1 MKMSLKVTFLLP
13 VLLVVTGGLAGLVWL
28 GASSTDDSAR
38 TMLKSDLPIIA
49 QAVVKDVSSLVRLK
63 LEALKAW
70 GDISVVQE
78 TARGENIADFQKRM
92 AATVAAMPTLGVDYV
107 NLYAPNGDLVAFSL
121 PGPVPKANMA
131 DRDYFQAVVSQGQEN
146 FVSKAILSRTT
157 NKAVI
162 IFSRAVR
169 DAGGKVLGALTAT
182 VDLAG
187 LTGQVSATRIGSGGH
202 VIILE
207 QGGKAIAHPDPA
219 QLLKDDVG
227 KSELGQLALAVKDQ
241 AIVATGDGSLA
252 AVRKDPLTGWTFIVA
267 APMADLR
274 DQVRTS
280 VNRQIWFALG
290 LIVVVAAAIWLLS
303 MRLVTAPLSR
313 CSGFA
318 KNVAGGDLDQSLAVE
333 TGCREMAD
341 LSQALDDMVATM
353 KDNLR
358 NIADKETLAQQAAD
372 KANEALSQAEES
384 GRKACVS
391 RQEGLLEA
399 ASLLEDVVRGVEET
413 ATTLAEHL
421 DEAVKGVRTQQDRS
435 QETASA
441 MDQMNATILEVSR
454 NASTASEQTQGV
466 SDKARAGQDM
476 VESAVSAI
484 SGVDSLA
491 GELRQAMHELAGQI
505 RAVNQVMTVISDIA
519 DQTNLLALN
528 AAIEAARAGEAGRG
542 FAVVADEV
550 RKLAEKTMGA
560 TNEVGSTINAIQS
573 GAKTSVDKVDQVAQ
587 AASQATNLARDSGSA
602 LLEIVSMVDVTTDQV
617 RAIATA
623 AVQQS
628 SASEHINQSVEDIS
642 QVSGLIAQGMSQSA
656 EAMNALSSQTEAL
669 QKIIARLRQAQIEA

>member
-1 MKMSLKVTFLLP
+1 
-13 VLLVVTGGLAGLVWL
+13 
-28 GASSTDDSAR
+28 
-38 TMLKSDLPIIA
+38 
-49 QAVVKDVSSLVRLK
+49 
-63 LEALKAW
+63 
-70 GDISVVQE
+70 
-78 TARGENIADFQKRM
+78 
-92 AATVAAMPTLGVDYV
+92 
-107 NLYAPNGDLVAFSL
+107 
-121 PGPVPKANMA
+121 
-131 DRDYFQAVVSQGQEN
+131 
-146 FVSKAILSRTT
+146 
-157 NKAVI
+157 
-162 IFSRAVR
+162 
-169 DAGGKVLGALTAT
+169 
-182 VDLAG
+182 
-187 LTGQVSATRIGSGGH
+187 
-202 VIILE
+202 
-207 QGGKAIAHPDPA
+207 
-219 QLLKDDVG
+219 
-227 KSELGQLALAVKDQ
+227 
-241 AIVATGDGSLA
+241 
-252 AVRKDPLTGWTFIVA
+252 
-267 APMADLR
+267 
-274 DQVRTS
+274 
-280 VNRQIWFALG
+280 
-290 LIVVVAAAIWLLS
+290 
-303 MRLVTAPLSR
+303 
-313 CSGFA
+313 
-318 KNVAGGDLDQSLAVE
+318 
-333 TGCREMAD
+333 
-341 LSQALDDMVATM
+341 
-353 KDNLR
+353 
-358 NIADKETLAQQAAD
+358 
-372 KANEALSQAEES
+372 
-384 GRKACVS
+384 
-391 RQEGLLEA
+391 
-399 ASLLEDVVRGVEET
+399 VEET

-587 AASQATNLARDSGSA
+587 AASQATDLARNSGSA

-642 QVSGLIAQGMSQSA
+642 QVSGRIAQGMSQSA